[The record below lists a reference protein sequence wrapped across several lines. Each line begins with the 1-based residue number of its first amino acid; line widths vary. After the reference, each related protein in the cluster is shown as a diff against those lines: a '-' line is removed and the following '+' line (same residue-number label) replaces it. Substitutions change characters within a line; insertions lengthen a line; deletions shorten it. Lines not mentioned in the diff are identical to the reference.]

1 MPYVRGRAPR
11 GKAGRVTNGS
21 EDDERIELLR
31 KHVAFMEGQC
41 AQLARA
47 WERVPRL
54 GAFALFAIPAWI
66 FKGLGMAL
74 IVVAL
79 TGALVVT
86 GAYLT
91 GIRRSWAKT
100 ELEDTRRNLA
110 QLVKARDAA
119 KARAS
124 TGA

>member
-1 MPYVRGRAPR
+1 M
-11 GKAGRVTNGS
+11 TTGS

-31 KHVAFMEGQC
+31 KHVTFMEGQC
-41 AQLARA
+41 AQLERA

-54 GAFALFAIPAWI
+54 GAFALFAVPAMI
-66 FKGLGMAL
+66 FKGFGMAL

-79 TGALVVT
+79 TGALIVT

-100 ELEDTRRNLA
+100 ELADTRRNLA
-110 QLVKARDAA
+110 SLVRARDAA
-119 KARAS
+119 RARQSA
-124 TGA
+124 

>member
-1 MPYVRGRAPR
+1 
-11 GKAGRVTNGS
+11 VTTGS

-31 KHVAFMEGQC
+31 KHVTFMEGQC
-41 AQLARA
+41 AQLERA

-54 GAFALFAIPAWI
+54 GAFALFAIPALI
-66 FKGLGMAL
+66 FKGFGLAI

-79 TGALVVT
+79 TGALIVT

-100 ELEDTRRNLA
+100 ELNDTRRNLA
-110 QLVKARDAA
+110 KLVKARDAVE
-119 KARAS
+119 ARDVAAQPSSAS
-124 TGA
+124 G

>member
-1 MPYVRGRAPR
+1 M
-11 GKAGRVTNGS
+11 AGLVTPGS

-31 KHVAFMEGQC
+31 KHVTFMEGQC
-41 AQLARA
+41 AQLERA

-54 GAFALFAIPAWI
+54 GAFALFAVPAWI
-66 FKGLGMAL
+66 FRGFGMAL

-79 TGALVVT
+79 TGALIVT

-100 ELEDTRRNLA
+100 ELADTRRNLA
-110 QLVKARDAA
+110 SLIKARDAA
-119 KARAS
+119 RARPN
-124 TGA
+124 T